1 MDVKLKKKITVNVI
15 KYCGSGS
22 TGILGKYKTTMNTMK
37 TIRTSHIKKWLLT
50 DLKLKQTL
58 ERGLYFE
65 L

>member
-50 DLKLKQTL
+50 DLKLK
-58 ERGLYFE
+58 
-65 L
+65 